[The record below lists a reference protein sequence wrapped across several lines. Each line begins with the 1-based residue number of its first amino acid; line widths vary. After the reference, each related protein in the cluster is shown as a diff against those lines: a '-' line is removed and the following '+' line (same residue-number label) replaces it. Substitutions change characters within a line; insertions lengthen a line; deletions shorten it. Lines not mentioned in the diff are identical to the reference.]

1 MTVSRWP
8 CPTSEAET
16 PPACRAGGRSYAELP
31 DLPAIRELIPSFGG
45 VFSWHGILVPAG
57 GAKPIIDKLN
67 RAMADYLRS
76 PEGITQMKSIGA
88 GAVGSAPQRMAEQV
102 RDECALWI
110 DVIGSA
116 NLTIQ

>member
-1 MTVSRWP
+1 
-8 CPTSEAET
+8 
-16 PPACRAGGRSYAELP
+16 
-31 DLPAIRELIPSFGG
+31 

-67 RAMADYLRS
+67 RAMADYPRS
-76 PEGITQMKSIGA
+76 PDGITQMKNIGA
-88 GAVGSAPQRMAEQV
+88 GAVGSAPQRMAEQI

-110 DVIGSA
+110 DAIRCA

>member
-1 MTVSRWP
+1 
-8 CPTSEAET
+8 
-16 PPACRAGGRSYAELP
+16 
-31 DLPAIRELIPSFGG
+31 
-45 VFSWHGILVPAG
+45 VFSWQHPGPAG

-76 PEGITQMKSIGA
+76 PEGITRMKSIGV
-88 GAVGSAPQRMAEQV
+88 GAVGSAPQRMAEQI

-110 DVIGSA
+110 DVIRSA